1 MMKPFRVRNFRFV
14 NIDGIVC
21 IDSVSSH
28 RMVFLTRRM
37 AGGGWQW
44 TGRRVGYSFRNYI
57 EMLVKC
63 QKYISFFFSFICQ
76 VFLLLRFD

>member
-1 MMKPFRVRNFRFV
+1 MKHFRVRNFRFV

-44 TGRRVGYSFRNYI
+44 TAVDRTACWI
-57 EMLVKC
+57 
-63 QKYISFFFSFICQ
+63 
-76 VFLLLRFD
+76 

>member
-1 MMKPFRVRNFRFV
+1 MKHFRVRNFLFV

-37 AGGGWQW
+37 AGGSGQQW